1 MLSWLYNLL
10 LLFSGILLLLKNFSL
25 QRLGLSIPKVKPDIW
40 LHIASMGEMVGVKPF
55 LDEARKSGLSF
66 IISCMTKTGYQTAKG
81 FGEEVFYLPLD
92 FSFLMRRTIK
102 KLSPKMLIIS
112 ETELWPNLIRSAKKM
127 GCSVILINGRI
138 TEKSYRRYRVLSSLT
153 KEVLSSFDLFLM
165 QSEEDAK
172 RIRGLGAS
180 CDRVKVYGNTKFDWL
195 AIDVPSLDID
205 FATSNVITF
214 GSIRE
219 MEEEAII
226 SAFSKIQEKI
236 PEVIGI
242 IAPRHLER
250 IKAISERLIE
260 AKIPFVKRTEKPKE
274 IQAGSILLLDT
285 IGELRSAYKSS
296 SIAFVGGT
304 LADYGGHNIL
314 EPALFG
320 IPVLFGTHTSH
331 FKDVSVA
338 MKKGKAAIEVSNE
351 KGLAKNAARL
361 LSCEEE
367 RTLMGRRAEEV
378 AQKFVGAS
386 TRMLFEIGKF
396 LFSTP
401 HDAD

>member
-1 MLSWLYNLL
+1 MLNWLYNLL

-55 LDEARKSGLSF
+55 LDEARKLRLSF
-66 IISCMTKTGYQTAKG
+66 VISCMTKTGYQTAKG

-102 KLSPKMLIIS
+102 KLLPKILIIS
-112 ETELWPNLIRSAKKM
+112 ETELWPNLIRSAKKN

-138 TEKSYRRYRVLSSLT
+138 TEKSYRRYQVLSSLT

-165 QSEEDAK
+165 QSEDDAE

-180 CDRVKVYGNTKFDWL
+180 CDRVKVCGNTKFDWL
-195 AIDVPSLDID
+195 ATDVPSFDID
-205 FATSNVITF
+205 FATSKVIVF

-226 SAFSKIQEKI
+226 SAFSKIRREI

-250 IKAISERLIE
+250 VKAISERLIE
-260 AKIPFVKRTEKPKE
+260 AKIPFAKRTEKSKK

-285 IGELRSAYKSS
+285 IGELRQAYKSS
-296 SIAFVGGT
+296 SLSFVGGT
-304 LADYGGHNIL
+304 LADYGGHNLL

-320 IPVLFGTHTSH
+320 IPVLFGIYTSH
-331 FKDVSVA
+331 FKDVAIA
-338 MKKGKAAIEVSNE
+338 MKKEKAAIEVRNE
-351 KGLAKNAARL
+351 KELAKNAARL

-367 RTLMGRRAEEV
+367 RVLMGKRAVEV

-386 TRMLFEIGKF
+386 TRMLSEISISK
-396 LFSTP
+396 
-401 HDAD
+401 